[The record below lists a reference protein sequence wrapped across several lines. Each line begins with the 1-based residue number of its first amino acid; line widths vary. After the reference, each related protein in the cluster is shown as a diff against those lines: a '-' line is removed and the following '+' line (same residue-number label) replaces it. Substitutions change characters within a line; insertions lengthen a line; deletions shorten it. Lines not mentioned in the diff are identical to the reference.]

1 MMKSNKKM
9 FEVFIVDDNK
19 FNLQLLDDILTQQ
32 NYKVRTAETGEIAL
46 AEINAKLPDLIL
58 LDIVMP
64 DMDGYEVCE
73 RLKSDPKTA
82 PIPIIFISGNYE
94 LEDKIKAFEIGGID
108 YITKPFYNEEVLA
121 RVDTHIQ
128 LSDYKHHLEKRVDEE
143 VKKNIQVNNLMMHQS
158 RLAQMG
164 EMISMITHQWRQ
176 PLSAISAT
184 SMNMKIQM
192 QLGENTEEAS
202 TKKLEKIESLVEYL
216 SQTIE
221 DFRGFFRMDKEKET
235 KNIVHVVEKS
245 LSIISSSLKNNN
257 IEVVLDGSNECKI
270 TTYTNE
276 LMQVILIILKNAE
289 DALIEREIEKPKISI
304 SWKEE
309 NGFYVISFHDN
320 AGGIDEET
328 LPNIFNPYFST
339 KAHENGTGL
348 GLYMATVIIDEHCKG
363 EVDVQNEDDGVTFTI
378 KLPLSI

>member
-1 MMKSNKKM
+1 MKSNKKM

-94 LEDKIKAFEIGGID
+94 LEDKIKAFEVGGID

>member
-1 MMKSNKKM
+1 MKSNKKM

-94 LEDKIKAFEIGGID
+94 LEDKIKAFEVGGID

-257 IEVVLDGSNECKI
+257 IEVVLDGSNESII
-270 TTYTNE
+270 TTYINE

>member
-94 LEDKIKAFEIGGID
+94 LEDKIKAFEVGGID

-257 IEVVLDGSNECKI
+257 IEVVLDGSNESII
-270 TTYTNE
+270 TTYINE

-363 EVDVQNEDDGVTFTI
+363 EVDVKNEDDGVTFTI

>member
-202 TKKLEKIESLVEYL
+202 TKKLEKIENLVEYL

-257 IEVVLDGSNECKI
+257 IEVVLDGSNESII
-270 TTYTNE
+270 TTYINE

>member
-1 MMKSNKKM
+1 MKSNKKM

-257 IEVVLDGSNECKI
+257 IEVVLDGSNESII
-270 TTYTNE
+270 TTYINE

-363 EVDVQNEDDGVTFTI
+363 EVDVQM
-378 KLPLSI
+378 KMMA